1 MYIFKKEMKGALLQG
16 RTIRYLANNVLD
28 MSSIYLTLILNGKQ
42 GCSKRMAKA
51 ITECGGLQA
60 VLEDYFITKEK

>member
-1 MYIFKKEMKGALLQG
+1 MYIFKKEMKEALLQG
-16 RTIRYLANNVLD
+16 RTIKYLANNVLD

-51 ITECGGLQA
+51 IIECGGLQA
-60 VLEDYFITKEK
+60 VLEDYFIIKEK